1 MSVIQWVPMSGILKV
16 CNLEIRLDL
25 LLATLL
31 VIQMDLKMGHTL
43 DLRKGQRL
51 VQYWAMM
58 MGILLEIL
66 WVCLLVRTIL
76 LGCGL
81 EKSQLDQTMA
91 HMKARK
97 SE

>member
-1 MSVIQWVPMSGILKV
+1 MIQ
-16 CNLEIRLDL
+16 
-25 LLATLL
+25 T
-31 VIQMDLKMGHTL
+31 DLKMGHTL

-66 WVCLLVRTIL
+66 WVCQLVRTIL

-81 EKSQLDQTMA
+81 ENSQLGQKMA
-91 HMKARK
+91 HMKART

>member
-1 MSVIQWVPMSGILKV
+1 
-16 CNLEIRLDL
+16 
-25 LLATLL
+25 
-31 VIQMDLKMGHTL
+31 MDLKMGHTL
-43 DLRKGQRL
+43 DLRKDRRL

-66 WVCLLVRTIL
+66 WVCQLVRTIL

-81 EKSQLDQTMA
+81 EKSQLGQTMA